1 MSRPKGSTLEVRRA
15 HAMALQMYLKK
26 FTFTALLVNF
36 GKYLVGCL
44 SISRSNKEFTC
55 FRKDPLVRGIM
66 IMSLPLGDRLAREKQ
81 LQIID
86 SRFGFADVLFRLC
99 LE

>member
-44 SISRSNKEFTC
+44 SISRNNKEFTC

-66 IMSLPLGDRLAREKQ
+66 IMSLPLGDRIWLGRSSSKSSTRGS
-81 LQIID
+81 D
-86 SRFGFADVLFRLC
+86 SLMFSSGSA
-99 LE
+99 